1 MTGFIYEKDTDNIV
15 TITMDMPDQPVN
27 TMNADYEKYMQETL
41 DRLDGEI
48 DDIAGI
54 IFTSAKKTFFAG
66 GDLKAL
72 LGVEEKDVPDFF
84 AMVERQKGQL
94 RHYETLG
101 KPVVAAI
108 NGAAMGGGLEIALA
122 CHHRVAI
129 DGPKV
134 SVGLPEVTLGL
145 MPGCGGVVRLVRLIG
160 LEKALPILTDGK
172 PLKAA
177 KAQALGIIDELATDR
192 DDMMAKARA
201 WIKAHPEST
210 QPFDQKGFRIPG
222 GTAASPRNSPM
233 LFMAP
238 AVAFKRTRGL
248 LPAPTKIVALAAES
262 TLLDVDTAMRIES
275 RGLTELVITP
285 VAKNLITTFFFG
297 MNALKSGESRPKDIE
312 SRTVTKL
319 GLLGAGM
326 MGQGIAYVAAKAGI
340 EVVLKDISIENAE
353 KGKAY
358 SEMLMDKAIS
368 RGKSDEAAK
377 EKLLGLIKA
386 TASAEDL
393 QGCDLIVEAVFEDL
407 ELKARVTSEAEPQLA
422 EGGVFASNTSTLP
435 ITELAKNSANAD
447 RFIGI
452 HFFSPVDKMP
462 LVEIITGQQTNDETL
477 ALAFDFV
484 LQIGKVPIVVNDSRG
499 FFTSRVF
506 GTYLD
511 EGCRLL
517 TEGVNPQLIEAWST
531 QAGMPVGPLAVHD
544 EVSLALTQTV
554 GITNSHL
561 DARRGE
567 SFCSTSAVSTRVA
580 NRMVDEFGRKGKAYG
595 SGFYDYAEDR
605 SKKLWPELS
614 ANFAEG
620 GEIEMSR
627 ADVQD
632 RVIFRQVLESL
643 HCLEEGVF
651 RNLRDGN
658 IGSIMGIGFPVHT
671 GGVFQYINTY
681 GIEKFINR
689 CNGLEARYGE
699 RFKAPAN
706 LLEQASSGEQ
716 FL

>member
-1 MTGFIYEKDTDNIV
+1 
-15 TITMDMPDQPVN
+15 
-27 TMNADYEKYMQETL
+27 
-41 DRLDGEI
+41 
-48 DDIAGI
+48 
-54 IFTSAKKTFFAG
+54 
-66 GDLKAL
+66 
-72 LGVEEKDVPDFF
+72 
-84 AMVERQKGQL
+84 
-94 RHYETLG
+94 
-101 KPVVAAI
+101 
-108 NGAAMGGGLEIALA
+108 
-122 CHHRVAI
+122 
-129 DGPKV
+129 
-134 SVGLPEVTLGL
+134 
-145 MPGCGGVVRLVRLIG
+145 
-160 LEKALPILTDGK
+160 
-172 PLKAA
+172 
-177 KAQALGIIDELATDR
+177 
-192 DDMMAKARA
+192 MM
-201 WIKAHPEST
+201 
-210 QPFDQKGFRIPG
+210 
-222 GTAASPRNSPM
+222 M
-233 LFMAP
+233 FMAP
-238 AVAFKRTRGL
+238 AVAFKRLRGL
-248 LPAPTKIVALAAES
+248 LPAPIKIIAVAAES
-262 TLLDVDTAMRIES
+262 TLLDIETAMRIES
-275 RGLTELVITP
+275 RGLTELVVTP

-312 SRTVTKL
+312 RKKVTRL
-319 GLLGAGM
+319 GILGAGM

-340 EVVLKDISIENAE
+340 EVVLKDVSLENAE

-358 SEMLMDKAIS
+358 SEMLLDKAIS
-368 RGKSDEAAK
+368 RGRSDEASK
-377 EKLLGLIKA
+377 EKLLGLINA
-386 TASAEDL
+386 TASVEDL
-393 QGCDLIVEAVFEDL
+393 QGCDLIVEAVFEDM
-407 ELKARVTSEAEPQLA
+407 ELKAIVTREAEPQLE

-435 ITELAKNSANAD
+435 ITELAKQSANAAK
-447 RFIGI
+447 FIGI

-462 LVEIITGQQTNDETL
+462 LVEIITGQETNDETL

-544 EVSLALTQTV
+544 ETSLALTQSV
-554 GITNSHL
+554 GRTNSLL
-561 DARRGE
+561 DAKLGH
-567 SFCSTSAVSTRVA
+567 SLGTTSLVSTMVA

-605 SKKLWPELS
+605 SKKLWPELA
-614 ANFAEG
+614 ANFAAG
-620 GEIEMSR
+620 GEIEISR
-627 ADVQD
+627 ADAQD

-689 CNGLEARYGE
+689 CNELQAHYGE
-699 RFKAPAN
+699 RFEAPAN
-706 LLEQASSGEQ
+706 LLEQARSGEQ

>member
-1 MTGFIYEKDTDNIV
+1 MSGFIYEKDTDNIV
-15 TITMDMPDQPVN
+15 TITMDMPGQPVN
-27 TMNADYEKYMQETL
+27 TMNADYETYMQETL

-48 DDIAGI
+48 DEVTGI

-72 LGVEEKDVPDFF
+72 LAVEEKDVPDFF
-84 AMVERQKGQL
+84 EMVERQNGQL
-94 RHYETLG
+94 RRYETMG

-122 CHHRVAI
+122 CHHRIAI
-129 DGPKV
+129 DSPKV
-134 SVGLPEVTLGL
+134 QLGLPEVTLGL
-145 MPGCGGVVRLVRLIG
+145 MPGCGGIVRLVRLIG
-160 LEKALPILTDGK
+160 LEKSLPILTQGK
-172 PLKAA
+172 PVKAA
-177 KAQALGIIDELATDR
+177 KAHALGIVDELASDQ

-201 WIKAHPEST
+201 WIKANPESIQT
-210 QPFDQKGFRIPG
+210 FDQKGFRIPG
-222 GTAASPRNSPM
+222 GTAASPRNAGM

-238 AVAFKRTRGL
+238 AVAFRKTRGL
-248 LPAPTKIVALAAES
+248 LPAPTKIIAQAAET
-262 TLLDVDTAMRIES
+262 TLLDIDTALRIGS
-275 RGLTELVITP
+275 RGLTELVVTP
-285 VAKNLITTFFFG
+285 VAKNMISTFFFG

-312 SRTVTKL
+312 SKKVAKL
-319 GLLGAGM
+319 GVLGAGM
-326 MGQGIAYVAAKAGI
+326 MGQGIAYVAARAGI
-340 EVVLKDISIENAE
+340 EAVLKDVSLENAA

-358 SEMLMDKAIS
+358 SEKLLDKAIS
-368 RGKSDEAAK
+368 RGQTDETAK
-377 EKLLGLIKA
+377 EKVLRLIKP
-386 TASAEDL
+386 TASAADL
-393 QGCDLIVEAVFEDL
+393 QGCDLIVEAVFEDM
-407 ELKARVTSEAEPQLA
+407 ELKAVVTREAEPQLKA
-422 EGGVFASNTSTLP
+422 GGVFASNTSTLP
-435 ITELAKNSANAD
+435 ITELAKNSANAEK
-447 RFIGI
+447 FIGI

-462 LVEIITGQQTNDETL
+462 LVEIITGQETNDETL

-484 LQIGKVPIVVNDSRG
+484 QQIGKVPIVVNDSRG

-554 GITNSHL
+554 GITNSRL
-561 DARRGE
+561 DAERGE
-567 SFCSTSAVSTRVA
+567 SFCATSPFSTRVA
-580 NRMVDEFGRKGKAYG
+580 NRMVDEFGRKGKVNG
-595 SGFYDYAEDR
+595 LGFYDYGEDR
-605 SKKLWPELS
+605 SKKLWPDLAS
-614 ANFAEG
+614 NFAED
-620 GEIEMSR
+620 GEIEIPR
-627 ADVQD
+627 EDVQD

-681 GIEKFINR
+681 GIEKFIVR
-689 CNGLEARYGE
+689 CNELETQYGE

-706 LLEQASSGEQ
+706 LLEQAKSGDWFQ
-716 FL
+716 

>member
-15 TITMDMPDQPVN
+15 TITMDMPGQPVN
-27 TMNADYEKYMQETL
+27 TMNADYETYMQETL
-41 DRLDGEI
+41 ERLDGEI
-48 DDIAGI
+48 DEVAGI

-72 LGVEEKDVPDFF
+72 LSVEEKDIPAFF

-94 RHYETLG
+94 RRYETMG

-122 CHHRVAI
+122 CHHRIAI
-129 DGPKV
+129 DSPKV
-134 SVGLPEVTLGL
+134 QLGLPEVTLGL

-160 LEKALPILTDGK
+160 LEKSLPILTEGK
-172 PLKAA
+172 PVKAA
-177 KAQALGIIDELATDR
+177 KAHALGIVDELASDQ
-192 DDMMAKARA
+192 DDMIAKARA
-201 WIKAHPEST
+201 WIKAHPESQ
-210 QPFDQKGFRIPG
+210 QPFDQKGFKIPG
-222 GTAASPRNSPM
+222 GTATAPHNAGM

-238 AVAFKRTRGL
+238 AVAFRKTRGL
-248 LPAPTKIVALAAES
+248 LPAPIKIIAQAAES
-262 TLLDVDTAMRIES
+262 TLLDVETAFRIES

-285 VAKNLITTFFFG
+285 EAKNLITTFFFG
-297 MNALKSGESRPKDIE
+297 MNALKSGESRPKDVAK
-312 SRTVTKL
+312 SKVTKL
-319 GLLGAGM
+319 GILGAGM
-326 MGQGIAYVAAKAGI
+326 MGQGIAYVAAKTGI
-340 EVVLKDISIENAE
+340 EAVLKDVSLENAE

-358 SEMLMDKAIS
+358 SEKLLDKAIS
-368 RGKSDEAAK
+368 RGQSDEAAK
-377 EKLLGLIKA
+377 EKVLGLINA
-386 TASAEDL
+386 TASVEDL
-393 QGCDLIVEAVFEDL
+393 QGCDLIVEAVFEDMG
-407 ELKARVTSEAEPQLA
+407 LKAVVTKEAEPQLKD
-422 EGGVFASNTSTLP
+422 GGVFASNTSTLP
-435 ITELAKNSANAD
+435 ITELAKNSANAEK
-447 RFIGI
+447 FIGI
-452 HFFSPVDKMP
+452 HFFSPVDRMP
-462 LVEIITGQQTNDETL
+462 LVEIITGKETTDETL

-484 LQIGKVPIVVNDSRG
+484 QQIGKVPIVVNDSRG

-544 EVSLALTQTV
+544 EISLVLTQTV
-554 GITNSHL
+554 GITNDRL
-561 DARRGE
+561 DAERGE
-567 SFCSTSAVSTRVA
+567 SFCSTAKVSTAVA
-580 NRMVDEFGRKGKAYG
+580 NRMVSEFGRKGRAFG
-595 SGFYDYAEDR
+595 SGFYDYGEDR
-605 SKKLWPELS
+605 SKKLWADLA

-620 GEIEMSR
+620 GEIEISR

-632 RVIFRQVLESL
+632 RIIFRQVLESL

-681 GIEKFINR
+681 GTEKFITR
-689 CNGLEARYGE
+689 CNQLETQYGE

-706 LLEQASSGEQ
+706 LLEQAKSGEQ

>member
-1 MTGFIYEKDTDNIV
+1 MTGFIYEKDADNIV
-15 TITMDMPDQPVN
+15 TITMDMPGQPVN
-27 TMNADYEKYMQETL
+27 TMNADYEKYMQEAL
-41 DRLDGEI
+41 DCLDSEI
-48 DDIAGI
+48 DEVAGI

-72 LGVEEKDVPDFF
+72 LAVEEKDIPNFF
-84 AMVERQKGQL
+84 AMVERQKAQL

-122 CHHRVAI
+122 CHHRIAI
-129 DGPKV
+129 DSPKV
-134 SVGLPEVTLGL
+134 QMGLPEVTLGL
-145 MPGCGGVVRLVRLIG
+145 MPGCGGVVRLVRLVG
-160 LEKALPILTDGK
+160 LEKSLPVLTQGN

-177 KAQALGIIDELATDR
+177 KAHTLGIVDELANDQN
-192 DDMMAKARA
+192 DMLAKAKA
-201 WIKAHPEST
+201 WIKANPESV
-210 QPFDQKGFRIPG
+210 QAFDQKGFRIPG
-222 GTAASPRNSPM
+222 GTAASPGNAGT

-238 AVAFKRTRGL
+238 AVAFKKTRGL

-262 TLLDVDTAMRIES
+262 TLLDVETAMRIES
-275 RGLTELVITP
+275 RGLTELVVTP
-285 VAKNLITTFFFG
+285 EAKNLITTFFFG
-297 MNALKSGESRPKDIE
+297 MNALKSGESRPKDIDRQKV
-312 SRTVTKL
+312 SKL
-319 GLLGAGM
+319 GILGAGM
-326 MGQGIAYVAAKAGI
+326 MGQGIAYVAARAGI
-340 EVVLKDISIENAE
+340 EVVLKDISPENAE

-368 RGKSDEAAK
+368 RGRSDEATK
-377 EKLLGLIKA
+377 EKLLALINA
-386 TASAEDL
+386 TASVEDL
-393 QGCDLIVEAVFEDL
+393 QGCDLIVEAVFEDM
-407 ELKARVTSEAEPQLA
+407 ELKAVVTREAEPQLKG
-422 EGGVFASNTSTLP
+422 GGVFASNTSTLP
-435 ITELAKNSANAD
+435 ITELAKSSANAEK
-447 RFIGI
+447 FIGI

-462 LVEIITGQQTNDETL
+462 LVEIITSQKTDDETL

-484 LQIGKVPIVVNDSRG
+484 QQIGKVPIVVNDSRG

-517 TEGVNPQLIEAWST
+517 TEGVDPQLIESWST

-544 EVSLALTQTV
+544 EISLALTQIV
-554 GITNSHL
+554 GVTNSRL
-561 DARRGE
+561 DAERGE
-567 SFCSTSAVSTRVA
+567 SFSAYAPFSTRVA
-580 NRMVDEFGRKGKAYG
+580 NRMVDEFDRKGKVNG
-595 SGFYDYAEDR
+595 RGFYDYGEDR
-605 SKKLWPELS
+605 SKKLWPDLAS
-614 ANFAEG
+614 NFTEDDG
-620 GEIEMSR
+620 NEISR
-627 ADVQD
+627 EDVQD

-681 GIEKFINR
+681 DIEKFINR
-689 CNGLEARYGE
+689 CNELEAQYGE

-706 LLEQASSGEQ
+706 LLEQARSGEP